1 MMKKIIFLR
10 NLFILAVILAGSI
23 AWVAPR
29 PKIFL
34 LGDSIS
40 IHYGPDLKKFLDGI
54 ADLEQKKSETIQGK
68 EFSRNGGDS
77 RRVLAYLTAKIK
89 EPDFNP
95 DYLLLNCGLHDIGR
109 DTLTK
114 ELQVPLDEYRKNLES
129 IVELVQ
135 KKKIAIIWITI
146 TPVVDSIHNTR
157 TKVKLRYAADLEQYN
172 QIATDVC
179 KRYGVTTIDLHGFTS
194 KLGVKAYLDNVHYT
208 EDIRVQQAAY
218 IAGAVSAII
227 NNNIPAK

>member
-1 MMKKIIFLR
+1 MKKIIFLR
-10 NLFILAVILAGSI
+10 NLFLLAGIIAGSV

-40 IHYGPDLKKFLDGI
+40 IHYGPHLKKFLDSV
-54 ADLEQKKSETIQGK
+54 ADLEQKKAETIQGK

-77 RRVLAYLTAKIK
+77 RRVLAYLTAKTK
-89 EPDFNP
+89 EPDFHP

-114 ELQVPLDEYRKNLES
+114 ELQVPPDEYRKNLES
-129 IVELVQ
+129 IIGLVQ

-157 TKVKLRYAADLEQYN
+157 TKLKLRYAADLDQYN
-172 QIATDVC
+172 QIAMDVC
-179 KRYGVTTIDLHGFTS
+179 KHYGISTIDLHDFTS
-194 KLGVKAYLDNVHYT
+194 KLGTQAYLDNVHYK
-208 EDIRVQQAAY
+208 EDTRLLQASY
-218 IAGAVSAII
+218 IAGAVNAII